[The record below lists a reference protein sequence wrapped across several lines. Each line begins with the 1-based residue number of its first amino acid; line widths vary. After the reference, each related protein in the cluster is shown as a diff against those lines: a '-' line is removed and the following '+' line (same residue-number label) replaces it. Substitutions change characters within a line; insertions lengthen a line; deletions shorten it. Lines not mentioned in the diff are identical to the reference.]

1 MVGAWVKFQFET
13 MWSRNLIC
21 RGTFPNNLQGILT
34 ITLDIYSFHAF
45 LITDINEVIN
55 TYACGE
61 CQARFTKACN
71 LSRHAKMCTKGETK
85 IDCSGEQVHAPN
97 SLFERAFDPYGKFVI
112 KAICWIEYKVKQR
125 GSHIHHQ
132 RCGHG
137 SERAVAC
144 AWVDGY
150 HPESKTVFQFHGFH
164 WHGWPEERS
173 EVLRAEKKNGKRN
186 ITQSAAYEQTLKG
199 NRTILEAGYNLVVK
213 WSYEKPKP
221 WWNESIPQK
230 RNETFPH
237 SIVFDFEAF
246 QDVSKR
252 TEPTPDL
259 IFESEHEPV
268 SVSLADTLNREPEH
282 ICSKEPQ
289 ELVRKLREILKM
301 RGAIRR
307 EEIRIKCFP
316 EVIKCLSKPQQSLIE
331 EW

>member
-1 MVGAWVKFQFET
+1 MVGAWIKFQLET
-13 MWSRNLIC
+13 TWSRNLIC
-21 RGTFPNNLQGILT
+21 GGTSPNNVQGILT
-34 ITLDIYSFHAF
+34 ITLDIYSFF
-45 LITDINEVIN
+45 
-55 TYACGE
+55 
-61 CQARFTKACN
+61 
-71 LSRHAKMCTKGETK
+71 
-85 IDCSGEQVHAPN
+85 
-97 SLFERAFDPYGKFVI
+97 
-112 KAICWIEYKVKQR
+112 
-125 GSHIHHQ
+125 
-132 RCGHG
+132 
-137 SERAVAC
+137 
-144 AWVDGY
+144 
-150 HPESKTVFQFHGFH
+150 
-164 WHGWPEERS
+164 
-173 EVLRAEKKNGKRN
+173 RAEKKNGKRN
-186 ITQSAAYEQTLKG
+186 ITQSAAYEQTLQG

-282 ICSKEPQ
+282 ICSKELQ

-301 RGAIRR
+301 RGAIRG